1 MKKTAF
7 ARLCSLA
14 VLVFS
19 AFLLVSCASD
29 TVVKQ
34 SYIAP
39 GVTSI
44 KFSKVLVVALV
55 PNDIDRRLAENTIK
69 ANIRKASPQASHEL
83 IPGVLGKGDKD
94 RLIKAMNDGQFDGLI
109 VLRIKGTETIVSQ
122 GGTTALPMEY
132 LAFSG
137 YYGQVYDVG
146 AFYSSDTRQ
155 TYADRVF
162 YLEAAIFDVKTQKL
176 LWTCLT
182 ESTKGNIAG
191 QNIGALCAEVA
202 KTLKTKLEA
211 QDLVP

>member
-1 MKKTAF
+1 MKNPLF
-7 ARLCSLA
+7 ARLCSVAFLA
-14 VLVFS
+14 FS
-19 AFLLVSCASD
+19 AFLLVGCASD
-29 TVVKQ
+29 TKVKQ

-39 GVTSI
+39 GVTTI
-44 KFSKVLVVALV
+44 KLHKLLVVALV

-69 ANIRKASPQASHEL
+69 ANIRKASAQASHEL

-94 RLIKAMNDGQFDGLI
+94 KLIQTMQDGQFDGVL

-146 AFYSSDTRQ
+146 AYYSSDTRQ

-176 LWTCLT
+176 LWSCLT
-182 ESTKGNIAG
+182 ESIKGNIEG

-202 KTLKTKLEA
+202 NALKNRLDS
-211 QDLVP
+211 QDLIP